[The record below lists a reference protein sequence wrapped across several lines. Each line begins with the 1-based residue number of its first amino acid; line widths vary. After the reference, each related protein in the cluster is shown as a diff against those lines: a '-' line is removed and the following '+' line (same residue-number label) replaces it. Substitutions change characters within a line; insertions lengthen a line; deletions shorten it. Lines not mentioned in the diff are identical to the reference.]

1 MTSRSRAPNS
11 ADPGRS
17 LVKLDRH
24 CRCLQRER
32 LWLQVL
38 VGMGL
43 GIVVGLALAPESGL
57 VSSEIARRIG
67 EWLALPGNLFLAAI
81 KFVVVPLVAV
91 SVIRGIAA
99 GEDAATL
106 RRIGFR
112 IFVYFLL
119 TTTVAVTIGAAI
131 AYLFVPGSFV
141 DPALIESALADA
153 GKMAEPAPAPSQ
165 RTLPETIIGL
175 VPTNPYQT
183 LVEGDM
189 LQIVIASTII
199 GVAMVAIGPKK
210 AQLFL
215 DLLASIQAACMAI
228 VTWVMRLAPLAVFG
242 LLAQVTARTGLD
254 AILGIAVY
262 VLTVLVGL
270 VCLLAFY
277 LLVVTVF
284 GRRSP
289 ALFLAHVR
297 EVMLLAFS
305 TSSSAAVMPLSLR
318 TAEEKLKI
326 RPSVSR
332 FVVPLGTTINMDGT
346 ALYQAVAAIFLA
358 QVFGVDIGATGV
370 LVILVTS
377 IGASIG
383 SPGTPGVGIVI
394 LATILA
400 SVGIPTAGIALIL
413 GVDRLLDMTRTA
425 VNVAGDLTACVV
437 MERLLGAQIAAASAV
452 PASAGDG

>member
-1 MTSRSRAPNS
+1 MTSRSCAPQRPE
-11 ADPGRS
+11 PGRS
-17 LVKLDRH
+17 LVNLDHR

-43 GIVVGLALAPESGL
+43 GIVVGLALAPEAAF
-57 VSSEIARRIG
+57 VTPETADRVG

-81 KFVVVPLVAV
+81 KFVVVPLVAA

-112 IFVYFLL
+112 IVVYFLL
-119 TTTVAVTIGAAI
+119 TTVVAVTIGAAL
-131 AYLFVPGSFV
+131 AYLVVPGAFV
-141 DPALIESALADA
+141 DPDLIQSALADA
-153 GKMAEPAPAPSQ
+153 GEIADPVPGLTQ
-165 RTLPETIIGL
+165 RTLPETIVGL

-228 VTWVMRLAPLAVFG
+228 VTWAMRIAPIAVFG
-242 LLAQVTARTGLD
+242 LLAQVTAWTGLD

-262 VLTVLVGL
+262 VLTVFAGL
-270 VCLLAFY
+270 LCLLAFY
-277 LLVVTVF
+277 LAIVAFL

-289 ALFLAHVR
+289 TKFLADVR

-318 TAEEKLKI
+318 TAEEKLKV
-326 RPSVSR
+326 RPAVSR

-358 QVFGVDIGATGV
+358 QVFSVEIGTTGV

-394 LATILA
+394 LATILT
-400 SVGIPTAGIALIL
+400 SVGIPAAGIALIL
-413 GVDRLLDMTRTA
+413 GVDRILDMSRTA
-425 VNVAGDLTACVV
+425 VNVVGDLTACVV
-437 MERLLGAQIAAASAV
+437 MERLRGARLAAASAI
-452 PASAGDG
+452 